1 MAAKTLQERR
11 FIGKVVKVGTLC
23 FAQSETLGEGKVVKA
38 EMLRCTQSGK
48 ILAVKK
54 CLRVLYSLRFFRVF
68 GKNLSD
74 SAIM

>member
-23 FAQSETLGEGKVVKA
+23 FAQSETLGGKVVKA